1 METRT
6 GNLSINSENM
16 LPIIK
21 KWLYSDHDIFVREV
35 ISNGCD
41 AISKLHK
48 LEIMGEYQYP
58 DDHKDSIQVIV
69 DPDEKTIQFIDTG
82 LGMTE
87 AEVEEYITQIAFSGA
102 SAFFEKYKDKAN
114 KDDII
119 GHFGLGFYSVF
130 MVSDN
135 VEIDSLS
142 YLPGAEPVHWAC
154 DGSSEYT
161 IGPGSY
167 DRVGTKITLH
177 LSEDC
182 VEFSNEYR
190 MREVLERYCSFMPVE
205 IFLSKAGAPQ
215 EYETIDESDLKDD
228 DVVVE
233 HIHEDAKTE
242 EQDDGNGGKKT
253 VEISPARDR
262 VKINKRP
269 VSISDTHPLWA
280 KHPNECTDEEYKDFY
295 RKIFNDYREPL
306 FWIHL
311 NMDYPFNLKGIL
323 YFPKINTEYDSIE
336 ATIKL
341 YNNQVFIADNI
352 KEVVPEYMMLLKG
365 VIDCPDFPLNVSR
378 SALQNDGFVKK
389 ISDYISKKV
398 SDKLS
403 GMCKTDRENYE
414 KYWDDIS
421 PFIKYGCLKDSKFND
436 RMKDFI
442 LYKDLDGKFFTL
454 KEYLEHIAEKDG
466 AGEEPQEAETEEKKD
481 DESVDFSENPEELK
495 EEGPAA
501 DSEADAEKDT
511 EAEAEKDAETSAEEK
526 KEEKTVIYYV
536 TDENQQ
542 GQYIRMFRENGMDA
556 VILRHTIDS
565 PFISHVE
572 QQDEKIRFERIDAD
586 VTGSMKEEAD
596 EEQLKADTELLS
608 EIFKKALNK
617 EKLTVKVEKLKDAK
631 ISSMLTL
638 NEEGRRMQDMMR
650 MYSSGGMD
658 MSMFAPEETLTLNQ
672 NNSLVK
678 YLLAHKEGEH
688 TELFAK
694 QLYDLASLANA
705 PLLPEAMTAFIERSN
720 EIMELLA
727 R

>member
-1 METRT
+1 MESRT

-21 KWLYSDHDIFVREV
+21 KWLYSDHDIFVREL

-69 DPDEKTIQFIDTG
+69 DPDEKTVQFVDTG

-119 GHFGLGFYSVF
+119 GHFGLGFYSAF

-135 VEIDSLS
+135 VEIDTLS
-142 YLPGAEPVHWAC
+142 YLPDAEAVHWAC

-161 IGPGSY
+161 IGPGSF
-167 DRVGTKITLH
+167 DQIGTKITLH

-205 IFLSKAGAPQ
+205 IFLSRANAPQ

-280 KHPNECTDEEYKDFY
+280 KHPNDCTDEEYKDFY
-295 RKIFNDYREPL
+295 RKVFNDYREPL

-454 KEYLEHIAEKDG
+454 KEYLEQISKKAEGTEEMEK
-466 AGEEPQEAETEEKKD
+466 APEGEKTDAET
-481 DESVDFSENPEELK
+481 VDFSENPEELK
-495 EEGPAA
+495 EEKAEA
-501 DSEADAEKDT
+501 DSEADAEKDSET
-511 EAEAEKDAETSAEEK
+511 DAPAEEK

-596 EEQLKADTELLS
+596 EDQLKADTELLS
-608 EIFKKALNK
+608 GLFKKALSK

-688 TELFAK
+688 TDLFAK
-694 QLYDLASLANA
+694 QLYDLAALANA
-705 PLLPEAMTAFIERSN
+705 PLQPEAMTAFIERSN
-720 EIMELLA
+720 EIMMLLA
-727 R
+727 K

>member
-1 METRT
+1 MESRT

-21 KWLYSDHDIFVREV
+21 KWLYSDHDIFVREL

-58 DDHKDSIQVIV
+58 DDHKDRIQVIV
-69 DPDEKTIQFIDTG
+69 DPDEKTVQFVDTG

-119 GHFGLGFYSVF
+119 GHFGLGFYSAF

-135 VEIDSLS
+135 VEIDTLS
-142 YLPGAEPVHWAC
+142 YLPDAEAVHWAC

-161 IGPGSY
+161 IGPGSF
-167 DRVGTKITLH
+167 DQIGTKITLH

-205 IFLSKAGAPQ
+205 IFLSRANAPQ

-280 KHPNECTDEEYKDFY
+280 KHPNDCTDEEYKDFY
-295 RKIFNDYREPL
+295 RKVFNDYREPL

-454 KEYLEHIAEKDG
+454 KEYLEHISKKAEGTEETEK
-466 AGEEPQEAETEEKKD
+466 APEGEKTDAET
-481 DESVDFSENPEELK
+481 VDFSENPEELK
-495 EEGPAA
+495 EEKAEA
-501 DSEADAEKDT
+501 DSEADAEKDSET
-511 EAEAEKDAETSAEEK
+511 DAPAEEE

-596 EEQLKADTELLS
+596 EDQLKADTELLS
-608 EIFKKALNK
+608 GLFKKALSK

-688 TELFAK
+688 TDLFAK

-705 PLLPEAMTAFIERSN
+705 PLQPEAMTAFIERSN
-720 EIMELLA
+720 EIMMLLA
-727 R
+727 K

>member
-1 METRT
+1 MESRT

-21 KWLYSDHDIFVREV
+21 KWLYSDHDIFVREL

-69 DPDEKTIQFIDTG
+69 DPDEKTVQFVDTG

-119 GHFGLGFYSVF
+119 GHFGLGFYSAF

-135 VEIDSLS
+135 VEIDTLS
-142 YLPGAEPVHWAC
+142 YLPDAEAVHWAC

-161 IGPGSY
+161 IGPGSF
-167 DRVGTKITLH
+167 DQIGTKITLH

-205 IFLSKAGAPQ
+205 IFLSRANAPQ

-280 KHPNECTDEEYKDFY
+280 KHPNDCTDEEYKDFY
-295 RKIFNDYREPL
+295 RKVFNDYREPL

-454 KEYLEHIAEKDG
+454 KEYLEHISKKAEGTEETEK
-466 AGEEPQEAETEEKKD
+466 APEGEKTDAET
-481 DESVDFSENPEELK
+481 VDFSENPEELK
-495 EEGPAA
+495 EEKAEA
-501 DSEADAEKDT
+501 DSEADAEKDSET
-511 EAEAEKDAETSAEEK
+511 DAPAEEK

-596 EEQLKADTELLS
+596 EDQLKADTELLS
-608 EIFKKALNK
+608 GLFKKALSK

-688 TELFAK
+688 TDLFAK
-694 QLYDLASLANA
+694 QLYDLAALANA
-705 PLLPEAMTAFIERSN
+705 PLQPEAMTAFIERSN
-720 EIMELLA
+720 EIMMLLA
-727 R
+727 K